1 MKTSPIL
8 SLMDRPENIF
18 TRSQIASDEIIHNGG
33 TISDLLAL
41 DANIYLVFV
50 FLTLAA
56 TTPQPALS
64 QSRTAEAVVRIVV
77 PAHSS
82 KEHWDSTP
90 QSRRK
95 EIILDDGHGQKT
107 RVRLIEFE

>member
-1 MKTSPIL
+1 MGSKYFPGS
-8 SLMDRPENIF
+8 R
-18 TRSQIASDEIIHNGG
+18 IASAEMIHNGG
-33 TISDLLAL
+33 NVSVLLAL

-50 FLTLAA
+50 FLTLVTA
-56 TTPQPALS
+56 TPQPALS
-64 QSRTAEAVVRIVV
+64 ESRTAEAVVRIVV

-90 QSRRK
+90 PSRRK
-95 EIILDDGHGQKT
+95 EIIFDDENGQKT